1 MFDDILLIVRN
12 AIQFSRLAI
21 VMRRSGKSIFGG
33 GVPAIDLDSAEQ
45 EDTLFQ
51 LDIDLSDTEEEMA
64 WRRREGGER

>member
-1 MFDDILLIVRN
+1 
-12 AIQFSRLAI
+12 
-21 VMRRSGKSIFGG
+21 MRRSGKSIFGG